1 MKKFT
6 AALFCLVV
14 SAIYIKQLYAQNYVY
29 AIGNPTFS
37 TQIPIENGFI
47 NVNNGEIH
55 IEIPLATHPQ
65 RGRLQLDERL
75 VYDSRIWKIVNNS
88 GYSWQPTNVPN
99 SMGGWT
105 FQSGQGTGRAWS
117 AISVPAATI
126 ECGSPYTYGATI
138 NDQKYQ
144 FFWTDPAGTT
154 HQFNVL
160 WDYETSTICPSK
172 ISSSPVQASGNAI
185 DSSGYTI
192 SLTGYYSQTSPTITI
207 YDRVGNEVYPAIQ
220 DPNGNY
226 FSSDSNGN
234 LVDTLGRTPTVKST
248 NGNQIYYDVLTY
260 GGGRARYTGPTAL
273 VSNIQYGPN
282 GPLTWQLA
290 NGLTG
295 AQYYDGLGR
304 VSSGWVCKGS
314 SQINCSGGTM
324 VYGFDSGWQ
333 GPYLTSMCDSSV
345 NECSAN
351 SYDNLGRL
359 ASVVSNLGLPSSF
372 GYVYDRYGNR
382 WQQNVT
388 AGSGSTSSLSFDLST
403 NRISAG
409 GYSYDAAGNLTSDG
423 FHSYTYDAEGNIT
436 AVDGGNTASYVY
448 DALNHKIRI
457 QLPASQQTVEYVYD
471 AWGRITSLGGPP
483 SDNAE
488 SHIFWDGLQIAF
500 RAGTGLTFFTHKDWV
515 NTDRVHTD
523 ASGASAAVFT
533 SAAFGDGGT
542 VTSSENEAD
551 WDFHRF
557 GDLDYNA
564 ETATNDAHFRQYSPA
579 QGRWMSPDPY
589 DGSYD
594 FSNPQSLNRYSY
606 VMNNP
611 LSGTDPTGQIFCGV
625 SAAADGGL
633 AVSGPI
639 GWAVLGTCVGETI
652 MKLFDWFGGPSFHG
666 TLKPRPEGTGS
677 PDWANVDA
685 SLGETLGLPSDMNW
699 SKINPGIA
707 GALGLPDAGCEFGAC
722 GAGPS
727 ALKPGQTASLAGPIL
742 IPPSWLLSVVNLFHF
757 PYADSSDPNHR
768 LFGTHYCGPGGGGAP
783 TGGLDQLCAAHDA
796 CYRANGVSAIDN
808 LNPFTSGS
816 AMGGCDRLLCTE
828 LGNYSP
834 TSRQEAVGKGQIQQ
848 IFGCGYINK

>member
-105 FQSGQGTGRAWS
+105 FQSGQGTGRAWG
-117 AISVPAATI
+117 AISGPAATI

-533 SAAFGDGGT
+533 SAAFGDCGT

-606 VMNNP
+606 VLNNP
-611 LSGTDPTGQIFCGV
+611 LSMNDPTGQ
-625 SAAADGGL
+625 DGGFVL
-633 AVSGPI
+633 CAAGPVACAAGI
-639 GWAVLGTCVGETI
+639 AGDILKIWL
-652 MKLFDWFGGPSFHG
+652 LSDLFGGPSFHG
-666 TLKPRPEGTGS
+666 SLKPRPNSQPCDEHNIHYG
-677 PDWANVDA
+677 PN
-685 SLGETLGLPSDMNW
+685 
-699 SKINPGIA
+699 IA
-707 GALGLPDAGCEFGAC
+707 GALGLPDAGCDFGVCNGGINLFAGGTGSPFHKYNCGLFGNCQMLPLRLPFQLSWGSRARAWMKAHRDSIIGAFAC
-722 GAGPS
+722 AFAPDAVTDIRNLQQGQLYNGPS
-727 ALKPGQTASLAGPIL
+727 DDDT
-742 IPPSWLLSVVNLFHF
+742 
-757 PYADSSDPNHR
+757 
-768 LFGTHYCGPGGGGAP
+768 GGGGP
-783 TGGLDQLCAAHDA
+783 GPL
-796 CYRANGVSAIDN
+796 YPKNGP
-808 LNPFTSGS
+808 NPGNDPMGSTSG
-816 AMGGCDRLLCTE
+816 AAGMNGAAAGLEYANAVGGCL
-828 LGNYSP
+828 
-834 TSRQEAVGKGQIQQ
+834 QKW
-848 IFGCGYINK
+848 